1 MIKAERM
8 RAEAVEI
15 LVQAANG
22 LLCFSATFN
31 KIVSLPRFEA
41 AFCFLTGGVR
51 ERRPSM

>member
-31 KIVSLPRFEA
+31 KIVSLPRSK
-41 AFCFLTGGVR
+41 
-51 ERRPSM
+51 RRFVF